1 MLMRSLVRTRPV
13 SNSTRPIAFGAI
25 ANRTRSSTPLLSSI
39 TARPFPPCLSSLLAP
54 PRIFIAPWRPHS
66 FSRTVK
72 PRRELRLALPRLASR
87 RVASARLNSTRL
99 DSPQVDSTRLDSTRF
114 VSFRS
119 VSPVSS
125 LVLPRLASPRLC
137 SLVLADPEDCNSRS
151 FSSDPHRF
159 SDESRMISRLA
170 GVAPLI
176 KSYQESPMYLDTYIG
191 CLRIV
196 KPQLL

>member
-87 RVASARLNSTRL
+87 RVGSPQL

-119 VSPVSS
+119 VSPASS

-151 FSSDPHRF
+151 FSSDSH
-159 SDESRMISRLA
+159 SVL
-170 GVAPLI
+170 G
-176 KSYQESPMYLDTYIG
+176 
-191 CLRIV
+191 
-196 KPQLL
+196 

>member
-99 DSPQVDSTRLDSTRF
+99 DSPQVDSTRLDSTRLA
-114 VSFRS
+114 SFRS
-119 VSPVSS
+119 VPSHP
-125 LVLPRLASPRLC
+125 PRLSFCRASPRLAFALWC
-137 SLVLADPEDCNSRS
+137 SPIPRIVTRARLART
-151 FSSDPHRF
+151 RIG
-159 SDESRMISRLA
+159 SRMNR
-170 GVAPLI
+170 G
-176 KSYQESPMYLDTYIG
+176 
-191 CLRIV
+191 
-196 KPQLL
+196 